1 MDLDLL
7 DMEVPGV
14 VLVMSEADPLVVSD
28 DLLVETE
35 DGLIPGLS
43 EISQY
48 FHYSLISSHYDCL
61 EIDYS

>member
-7 DMEVPGV
+7 DMKVPGV

-35 DGLIPGLS
+35 DGLIPGLIRN
-43 EISQY
+43 ISIL
-48 FHYSLISSHYDCL
+48 SLLFNFIPRRLSGN
-61 EIDYS
+61 